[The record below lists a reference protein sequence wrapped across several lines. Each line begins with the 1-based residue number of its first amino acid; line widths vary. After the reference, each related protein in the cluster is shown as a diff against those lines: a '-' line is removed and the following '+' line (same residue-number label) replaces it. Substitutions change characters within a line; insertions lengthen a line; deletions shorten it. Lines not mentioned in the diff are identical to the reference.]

1 MNHLFVFTLT
11 IATVAINATSAA
23 AQRARV
29 FTHAD
34 TLRGSNGPA
43 RSWWDAAFYD
53 LHVAISPHDSS
64 IRGYNAIT
72 YRVLRPAAEMQI
84 DLQTPL
90 EVDSM
95 VQDARHVTY
104 RRDGNAFF
112 VSLTAA
118 QRAGTKKTVIVYY
131 HGKPVAAKRP
141 PWDGGFIWQHDSL
154 GNPWVATADEGLG
167 ASVWWPNKDILSDE
181 PDSQRVAITMPD
193 SMVDVSNG
201 RLRKTTHNADGTTTY
216 EWFVS
221 EPINNY
227 SIEVNAGQYAH
238 FSDEF
243 KGEAGKL
250 TMDFWPLAYHA
261 DTAKV
266 QFRQAAPMMT
276 CFEHW
281 FGPYPWYKD
290 GYKLIEAPHL
300 GMEHQSGVA
309 YGNKYKNGYSG
320 RDLSGTGWGMK
331 WDFIIVHESAHEW
344 WGNNITAKDQADMW
358 IHESFANYA
367 EGIYAEC
374 RDGKKAGAEYI
385 IGSRRNIVND
395 TPIIA
400 PYGVNADGSGDMY
413 YKGGSMLH
421 MMRQIVG
428 NDERWRGILRGLN
441 TTFWHQTVTSAQIE
455 SYISTQAAVDFSKVF
470 AQYLTTTKIPVLEFK
485 IDNDRLSYRWTNT
498 VPGFAMPV
506 QATVGSNGVPAWLR
520 PTDAW
525 KTLPAA
531 VAKTDSIT
539 IDPNFY
545 VRVRRAA
552 PGAQKMEALWYSV
565 GSEQSTQGFLA
576 HAGDI
581 SIISPQVFFMD
592 STGTIRGAIDQRV
605 VATARAKGVK
615 VIPLVM
621 NPGFDQPTIHRVITV
636 ADVKRVAIDNLVTLC
651 RDNHFD
657 GIQFDIENVHISDKD
672 ALTNFMRES
681 ATALHAI
688 GCSVS
693 AAVVPRTSD
702 DPGPTSYHRWIY
714 ENWRGV
720 YDYKALADA
729 LDFISYMTY
738 AQHTGGST
746 PGPVAGYSWMK
757 ASLDYVLALG
767 VPPAKISLGIP
778 GYSDWWYPVY
788 EVKTGSRMR
797 GGDISYATAESLL
810 AINGVK
816 PSWDEAERS
825 PYASWSHAGVYEH
838 LWIEDARAFTAKLD
852 LVRQNELRGYSV
864 WVLGLEDP
872 AVWAAVRGKPR

>member
-1 MNHLFVFTLT
+1 MRRHSLAFVV
-11 IATVAINATSAA
+11 VAMSVAASADAA
-23 AQRARV
+23 AQRPHV
-29 FTHAD
+29 LTHAD

-43 RSWWDAAFYD
+43 RAWWDASFYD
-53 LHVAISPHDSS
+53 LHVTVSPNDSS

-72 YRVLRPAAEMQI
+72 YRVLRPATEMQI
-84 DLQTPL
+84 DLQVPL

-95 VQDARHVTY
+95 VQDTRHVTY

-112 VSLTAA
+112 VSLTAT
-118 QRAGTKKTVIVYY
+118 QPAGAKKTISVYY

-193 SMVDVSNG
+193 PMVDVSNG
-201 RLRKTTHNADGTTTY
+201 RLRRTTHNTDGTSTY
-216 EWFVS
+216 EWFVT

-238 FSDEF
+238 FGETF
-243 KGEAGKL
+243 MGEAGKL
-250 TMDFWPLAYHA
+250 SMDFWPLSYHA
-261 DTAKV
+261 DTAKA
-266 QFRQAAPMMT
+266 QFRQAKPMMT

-367 EGIYAEC
+367 EGLYAEC
-374 RDGKKAGAEYI
+374 EDGKQAGAEYI
-385 IGSRRNIVND
+385 IGSRRNIQND
-395 TPIIA
+395 APIIA
-400 PYGVNADGSGDMY
+400 AYGVNADGSGDMY

-428 NDERWRGILRGLN
+428 NDDQWRGMLRGVN
-441 TTFWHQTVTSAQIE
+441 KTFWHQTVTSAQIE
-455 SYISTQAAVDFSKVF
+455 TYISKQLGVDFSKVF
-470 AQYLTTTKIPVLEFK
+470 EQYLTTTKIPVLEFK
-485 IDNDRLSYRWTNT
+485 IENDRLYYHWTNV

-506 QATVGSNGVPAWLR
+506 KASVGTSAGVAWLR
-520 PTDAW
+520 PTEAW
-525 KTLPAA
+525 KALPAT
-531 VAKTDSIT
+531 VAKTDSLT

-545 VRVRRAA
+545 VRAKRAA
-552 PGAQKMEALWYSV
+552 PIGEALWYSV
-565 GSEQSTQGFLA
+565 GSEQSTQSFLA
-576 HAGDI
+576 HAGQI
-581 SIISPQVFFMD
+581 SIISPQVFMMD
-592 STGTIRGAIDQRV
+592 STGTIGGSMDARV
-605 VATARAKGVK
+605 VAAARANGVK
-615 VIPLVM
+615 VVPLVM

-636 ADVKRVAIDNLVTLC
+636 AGVKRVAIDNLVKLC

-657 GIQFDIENVHISDKD
+657 GIQFDIENVHISDKA
-672 ALTNFMRES
+672 ALTSFMSES
-681 ATALHAI
+681 AVALHAI

-693 AAVVPRTSD
+693 AAVVPRTSE

-720 YDYKALADA
+720 YDYKALAEA

-757 ASLDYVLALG
+757 ESLDYVLSLG
-767 VPPAKISLGIP
+767 VPPGKISLGIP
-778 GYSDWWYPVY
+778 AYSDWWYPAY
-788 EVKTGSRMR
+788 DAKTGARMR
-797 GGDISYATAESLL
+797 GGDISFATADSLL
-810 AINGVK
+810 KTNRAK
-816 PSWDEAERS
+816 PTWDDAERS
-825 PYASWSHAGVYEH
+825 PYAFWSHAGVYEH
-838 LWIEDARAFTAKLD
+838 LWIEDARAFTAKLE
-852 LVRQNELRGYSV
+852 LVQKYTLRGYSV

-872 AVWAAVRGKPR
+872 AVWPAIRDARPH